1 MLALIIIT
9 TVAITIS
16 VFADRKKTLE
26 GIKRGFMQFAKLVPT
41 LFTIIIM
48 ISIVLYL
55 TPNEVLIKY
64 LGTEAGV
71 LAYGSAA
78 LIGSIAL
85 IPGFIAYPL
94 AGILVKSG
102 VSYAVI
108 SIFITTLMMV
118 GIMTLPIESKY
129 FGYRIA
135 LIRNF
140 LSLAGSLIIGTI
152 MAFIYQII

>member
-1 MLALIIIT
+1 MLALFIIT
-9 TVAITIS
+9 TLAITIS
-16 VFADRKKTLE
+16 VITDHKKTLE

-48 ISIVLYL
+48 ISIVLYF

-78 LIGSIAL
+78 IIGSIAL

-94 AGILVKSG
+94 AGLLVKSG

-108 SIFITTLMMV
+108 SIFITTLIMV

-129 FGYRIA
+129 FGRKTAI
-135 LIRNF
+135 LRNI
-140 LSLAGSLIIGTI
+140 LSLAGSLVIGTI
-152 MAFIYQII
+152 MALIYQII

>member
-1 MLALIIIT
+1 MLVLFIIT
-9 TVAITIS
+9 SIAITIS
-16 VFADRKKTLE
+16 VFADLKKTLE
-26 GIKRGFMQFAKLVPT
+26 GMKRGFMQFAKLVPT

-48 ISIVLYL
+48 ISIALYF

-64 LGTEAGV
+64 LGTEAGI

-78 LIGSIAL
+78 IIGSIVL
-85 IPGFIAYPL
+85 LPGFIAYPL

-129 FGYRIA
+129 FGHKTA
-135 LIRNF
+135 LLRNA
-140 LSLAGSLIIGTI
+140 LSLAGSLLIGAI
-152 MAFIYQII
+152 MAFIYHII